1 MLEVPPTSSTSL
13 GGFTLARPSCKVVDH
28 IVADR
33 TEEDG
38 RLCLW
43 SWVHLVQE
51 LRGDGEAGA
60 RAAHREEEV
69 VVGVGALHGDGLVLV
84 SAVMTILSIV

>member
-1 MLEVPPTSSTSL
+1 MQEKRPPLKFNLLSAPFINL
-13 GGFTLARPSCKVVDH
+13 INII

-33 TEEDG
+33 TEKDG

-69 VVGVGALHGDGLVLV
+69 VVGVCAQHGDGLVLV
-84 SAVMTILSIV
+84 SAVMTILGIA